1 MTRTSTLNAGTGPPK
16 EAASSAGGSGPRQ
29 KRGTGAGPRM
39 RLTDR
44 WGLLA
49 LPLVAYLLVIFVA
62 PIAITLARSF
72 SDPRLG
78 LGNYQDFFT
87 NPVYTDVLVNTFVTA
102 TSVTLI
108 ALVIGF
114 PYAYL
119 MTLASPFWRNV
130 LLVIVLVPFWTS
142 LLVRSFALLLLLQDT
157 GVVNQTLQS
166 VGLIDN
172 PLPLVRNFTGVLIGM
187 VQVLLPFMVVPLY
200 ATMRGIDRGLMHAA
214 ESLGARPAFAFWRV
228 FVPLSGPGIAAG
240 SLLVFVQS
248 LGFYITPAL
257 LGGGENVML
266 GELIVEQVST
276 VLRWGFAAAMA
287 LILMVATFF
296 LLAVAA
302 RFVDVRRMFW

>member
-1 MTRTSTLNAGTGPPK
+1 
-16 EAASSAGGSGPRQ
+16 
-29 KRGTGAGPRM
+29 M
-39 RLTDR
+39 RLPDR

-72 SDPRLG
+72 TDPRLG

-102 TSVTLI
+102 ISVTLI

-119 MTLASPFWRNV
+119 MTLASPFWRNL
-130 LLVIVLVPFWTS
+130 LLVFVLVPFWTS

-214 ESLGARPAFAFWRV
+214 ESLGARPVFAFWRV

-287 LILMVATFF
+287 LILMVATFV

-302 RFVDVRRMFW
+302 RFVDVRRMFWKERP